1 MPERSWSDERSA
13 RRREDRGRR
22 LRGSTPDPQ
31 DAGEDPAG
39 VAGDPGGGHR
49 VVGRGGAGGAGG
61 EATPRAAA
69 RTGVGADERHRGDAA
84 GGAGVAG
91 GGGGGLLQLCRRG
104 GGGRRR
110 RNG

>member
-49 VVGRGGAGGAGG
+49 VVGRGGAGGAGEEG
-61 EATPRAAA
+61 TPRAGARSWIAA
-69 RTGVGADERHRGDAA
+69 GEGPRGHAGGEAGVG
-84 GGAGVAG
+84 G
-91 GGGGGLLQLCRRG
+91 GGGGGLCHLCTG
-104 GGGRRR
+104 GE
-110 RNG
+110 